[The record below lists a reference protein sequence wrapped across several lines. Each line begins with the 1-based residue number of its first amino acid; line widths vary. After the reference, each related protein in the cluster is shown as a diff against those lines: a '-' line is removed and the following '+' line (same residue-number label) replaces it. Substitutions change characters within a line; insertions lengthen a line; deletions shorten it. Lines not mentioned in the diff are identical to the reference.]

1 MLGKWN
7 DDKCTFELLECMCM
21 KREAELHGVMWVRI
35 ESDNDILGQRG
46 LRHSYQNNPTPQN

>member
-1 MLGKWN
+1 
-7 DDKCTFELLECMCM
+7 M